1 MATPIFKCIHAGDL
15 HLEQPFSGLG
25 QIPVALLDPLL
36 DAPYLASESI
46 FTAAIAEDVDCLLL
60 TGDILSTDE
69 PGPRSL
75 VFLVEQCER
84 LAARGIPVYWALG
97 GGDPPLRWQPT
108 PLLPDSVH
116 RLSGKEREVFHQL
129 ENGTEV
135 RLLGPSENRA
145 SIRKADYPT
154 VEDERISLALGYGA
168 ACPDTLGELGYH
180 YWALGGVHLRETLSR
195 DPTMHHAGTPQGR
208 SAGETGPRGCTLV
221 EIDGGGS
228 VQTSPIVTDA
238 VRWSTCA
245 VEVGPET
252 SHEALY
258 AKMEAE
264 ISRGLVDAASRPLL
278 ISWQIVGTGPLV
290 RSLQTAEAES
300 KLLEQL
306 NAADHGR
313 ASIWHIA
320 MEVVRPAEYPAEW
333 YEEETIRGEFLRSL
347 QVIQK
352 EGLAQADWEEH
363 LPHGAV
369 GTEVALRI
377 AQEGERGHQL
387 AVKRAADLGVHL
399 LSGEGPEDH

>member
-1 MATPIFKCIHAGDL
+1 M
-15 HLEQPFSGLG
+15 
-25 QIPVALLDPLL
+25 
-36 DAPYLASESI
+36 
-46 FTAAIAEDVDCLLL
+46 
-60 TGDILSTDE
+60 
-69 PGPRSL
+69 
-75 VFLVEQCER
+75 
-84 LAARGIPVYWALG
+84 
-97 GGDPPLRWQPT
+97 
-108 PLLPDSVH
+108 
-116 RLSGKEREVFHQL
+116 
-129 ENGTEV
+129 
-135 RLLGPSENRA
+135 
-145 SIRKADYPT
+145 
-154 VEDERISLALGYGA
+154 
-168 ACPDTLGELGYH
+168 
-180 YWALGGVHLRETLSR
+180 
-195 DPTMHHAGTPQGR
+195 
-208 SAGETGPRGCTLV
+208 
-221 EIDGGGS
+221 
-228 VQTSPIVTDA
+228 
-238 VRWSTCA
+238 
-245 VEVGPET
+245 EVGPET

-313 ASIWHIA
+313 ASIGHIA

-347 QVIQK
+347 QVIQE